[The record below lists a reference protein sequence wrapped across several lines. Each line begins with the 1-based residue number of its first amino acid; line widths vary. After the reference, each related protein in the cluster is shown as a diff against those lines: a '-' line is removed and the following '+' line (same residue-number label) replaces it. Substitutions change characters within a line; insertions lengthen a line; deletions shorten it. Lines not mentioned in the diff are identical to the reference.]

1 MFNVSPIF
9 RLAIGLILLT
19 VSLLLVGDMLGITPD
34 ERRAELDARK
44 SIAEALAV
52 QVSTDISENRV
63 AAVVQTVEALQK
75 RNDNVLSVGLRQSD
89 GRLVAAAGDHTVH
102 WDPAVEERST
112 ASHVKV
118 PIYGESGPWGVVE
131 VSFVPLDS
139 IWSSM
144 FRGGS
149 IASVILFVALVG
161 FGAYWLFLKRALSEL
176 DPSSVVPDRVRAAL
190 DVLAEGLVI
199 LDQSGRIVLANLAFE
214 RKLGTQRD
222 LLVGSSLG
230 ALDWQK
236 QEGSGRTAKPMP
248 WQILIDVG
256 EAPPTSQ
263 MELRTATNERLSF
276 AVNCSPVKGPNGA
289 IRGAVVTFD
298 DLTELEHKNGELERT
313 LGKLEQSQREIT
325 RQNRE
330 LQVLA
335 TRDPLTGVLNR
346 RSLFEGMKT
355 LLAEAAESD
364 EPLSVIMVDIDH
376 FKSINDRFG
385 HATGDKVIKMLA
397 GILTQSVRAED
408 LVGRY
413 GGEEFCVALPGH
425 DEAQAAEI
433 AEHMRLVLND
443 GKNARYTSALRISA
457 SFGVSTDW
465 LGKMTSGALV
475 DLADKA
481 LYEAKESGRNRVVC
495 WSQIA
500 SDESATVHGNN
511 ADTATP
517 SATETATVDVD
528 VETEAD
534 GTTVSETVRLRARVA
549 ELEALTNQQMAEG
562 IAVDENTGLPNR
574 LVLLDRIRQSMQRSQ
589 RDGSRLV
596 LLSLDIDAI
605 KLVRNTQGSGSAD
618 KLMRMVGSRL
628 RTTVRSVDTVAVQD
642 GAELEVSVSSM
653 GHGEFAVLLSDL
665 ADIESTTWIVQRI
678 FAALDETAEIDGS
691 EILLDASIGVSVFPN
706 DGDDPDVLLTN
717 SAAALREAISTE
729 GRNVC
734 LFYSKF
740 MNQQSQEQL
749 RMRTQLRHAIDRGE
763 LFLEYQAGVDM
774 HDERITSFEALLRW
788 RHPEWGLVRP
798 DRFIPIAEHA
808 SLIDQLG
815 DWVFATAMR
824 QLKAWQDAGSDKL
837 SMSVNFSAV
846 QFRNLDLVDRVVSTL
861 GEIGVDPSSVI
872 VEITES
878 TLIQNLE
885 TAVAIVEGLSKA
897 GMRIALDDFGTGYSS
912 LSYLNR
918 FPIDIIKID
927 RSFLQDFPSKAND
940 TEIVSAIIAIA
951 HSLGM
956 RVVAEGVETDRQL
969 KVLQN
974 LQCDEIQ
981 GYLFSKPISREQAAE
996 LLLNPTSI
1004 RRIARNAGQAGIG
1017 AVGGRNSAIVGV
1029 VNQAPRRRFG
1039 T

>member
-63 AAVVQTVEALQK
+63 AAVANTVEALQK

-89 GRLVAAAGDHTVH
+89 GRLVAVAGDHTVH
-102 WDPAVEERST
+102 WDPTVEDRST
-112 ASHVKV
+112 SSHVKV

-131 VSFVPLDS
+131 VAFVPLDS
-139 IWSSM
+139 IWASV

-149 IASVILFVALVG
+149 IASVILFVALAG
-161 FGAYWLFLKRALSEL
+161 FAAYWLFLKRALNEL

-190 DVLAEGLVI
+190 DALAEGLVI
-199 LDQSGRIVLANLAFE
+199 LDQSGRIVLANRAFE

-222 LLVGSSLG
+222 LLVGSSLA
-230 ALDWQK
+230 ALDWKK
-236 QEGSGRTAKPMP
+236 QEGGDAAKRMP
-248 WQILIDVG
+248 WQFLIDVG
-256 EAPPTSQ
+256 EAPPASQ
-263 MELRTATNERLSF
+263 MELRTAANERLSF

-289 IRGAVVTFD
+289 IRGVVVTFD
-298 DLTELEHKNGELERT
+298 DLTELEQKNGELERT

-355 LLAEAAESD
+355 LLAEAADSD

-385 HATGDKVIKMLA
+385 HATGDKVIKMLS
-397 GILTQSVRAED
+397 GILTQAVRAED

-465 LGKMTSGALV
+465 HGKMTSGALV

-495 WSQIA
+495 WSQVA
-500 SDESATVHGNN
+500 SEEAATAHGVS

-517 SATETATVDVD
+517 SATETPASDVE

-534 GTTVSETVRLRARVA
+534 GPTVSETVRLRARVA

-589 RDGSRLV
+589 REGSRMV

-605 KLVRNTQGSGSAD
+605 KVVRNTQGSGSAD
-618 KLMRMVGSRL
+618 KLMRMVGARL
-628 RTTVRSVDTVAVQD
+628 KTTVRSVDTVAVQD
-642 GAELEVSVSSM
+642 GAELEVSVSTM

-665 ADIESTTWIVQRI
+665 SDIDSTTWIVQRI
-678 FAALDETAEIDGS
+678 FSSLDETAEIDGS

-706 DGDDPDVLLTN
+706 DGDEPDVLLTN
-717 SAAALREAISTE
+717 SAAALREAIATD

-734 LFYSKF
+734 LFYSKT

-749 RMRTQLRHAIDRGE
+749 RMRTQLRHAIDRDE
-763 LFLEYQAGVDM
+763 LFLEYQPGIDM

-815 DWVFATAMR
+815 AWVFETAMR

-846 QFRNLDLVDRVVSTL
+846 QFRNIDLVDRVVSTL

-897 GMRIALDDFGTGYSS
+897 GLRIALDDFGTGYSS

-918 FPIDIIKID
+918 FPIDIVKID

-981 GYLFSKPISREQAAE
+981 GYLFSKPISREHAAE
-996 LLLNPTSI
+996 LLVNPTNI
-1004 RRIARNAGQAGIG
+1004 RRIARNAGQIGIG
-1017 AVGGRNSAIVGV
+1017 AVGGRNSAIIGV
-1029 VNQAPRRRFG
+1029 VNQAPRRGFG